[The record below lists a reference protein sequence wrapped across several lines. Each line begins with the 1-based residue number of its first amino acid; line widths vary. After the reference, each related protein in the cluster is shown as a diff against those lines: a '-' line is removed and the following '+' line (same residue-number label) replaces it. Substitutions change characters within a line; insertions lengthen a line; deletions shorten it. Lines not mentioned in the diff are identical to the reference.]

1 MIQAISRI
9 TSITLTL
16 MLVLSVL
23 LTACNRPNQQAE
35 TTITPNITQVYQTV
49 EARLTENA
57 ATTLASPSPEFTPT
71 LQTTPTQAQTTSS
84 TTQPAPSATQSPPQ
98 NSPTS
103 QKLCDQAAAGTPI
116 DVTIPDDTTI
126 QAGQAFVK
134 IWRLVNVGACTW
146 DASYAAVF
154 FSGEQMGAQA
164 VVPLRGQVAPG
175 QSVDIQVDMVSP
187 LSPGSYQG
195 NWKLRN
201 KANVLFGIG
210 PGGSAPFWVRIQVL
224 ATASVTPS
232 PTTTNSPPTV
242 TPTITPTPPQ
252 PAVQVSGPAQMNPGD
267 QLNLDTLQLN
277 PGSGQDLLYARNQNN
292 QPELSVLGSAAFSVY
307 GSSRPDSQSCAADD
321 LTQTPLLLEALS
333 SGAYLCYRTD
343 QGRWGWARL
352 VSFDT
357 SGGPLNLEILTWA
370 LP

>member
-1 MIQAISRI
+1 MSRPISRLTWI
-9 TSITLTL
+9 IVTLL
-16 MLVLSVL
+16 LVLPVS
-23 LTACNRPNQQAE
+23 LTACNRPNQQNE
-35 TTITPNITQVYQTV
+35 STITPNITQVYQTV
-49 EARLTENA
+49 AARLTENA
-57 ATTLASPSPEFTPT
+57 STPLVSPSLPFTPT
-71 LQTTPTQAQTTSS
+71 LQATPTQSQITPS

-134 IWRLVNVGACTW
+134 IWRLVNVGSCNW
-146 DASYAAVF
+146 DSSYAAVF

-187 LSPGSYQG
+187 LVPGSYQG

-201 KANVLFGIG
+201 NANVLFGIG
-210 PGGSAPFWVRIQVL
+210 PSGSAPFWVRIQVL

-232 PTTTNSPPTV
+232 PTTTNPPPTV

-252 PAVQVSGPAQMNPGD
+252 PAVQVSGPAQMDLGD
-267 QLNLDTLQLN
+267 QLDLDTLQLN
-277 PGSGQDLLYARNQNN
+277 PGSGQDLVYARNLNN
-292 QPELSVLGSAAFSVY
+292 QPELSVLGNAAFSVY
-307 GSSRPDSQSCAADD
+307 GSSRPDAQSCAADD
-321 LTQTPLLLEALS
+321 LSQTPLLLEALN
-333 SGAYLCYRTD
+333 SGTYLCYRTD
-343 QGRWGWARL
+343 QGRMGWARL

-357 SGGPLNLEILTWA
+357 VGGPLNLEILTWA